1 MRKIHF
7 ISILILACSC
17 LSVLA
22 QTTSNYKIAN
32 KFHIE
37 GNGKW
42 DYLSIDDATSRLFVS
57 HETEVNVLDVKTGQN
72 LATIPDT
79 KGVHGIA
86 LATDFNKGY
95 ISCAK
100 NDSSVTVFDLTTLK
114 TIRKIK
120 NDGKKPDAIMYD
132 PFSHKV
138 FVYNAGSNSASVVDP
153 KTDQIVATIPLESNP
168 EFSVSD
174 GKGKVYVNLE
184 EKSMIA
190 VINSATLKVEN
201 NWSIAPGSEPTGLA
215 IDKENHRLF
224 SVCANKLMVVVD
236 AVSGKVITTLPI
248 GGRVDGTAFDPGSKR
263 VYASCGEGLLTVI
276 QEKDENSFSVLE
288 NVSTMVGA
296 KTVTLDKS
304 THHIYLPTAEY
315 NPAPEPTTEN
325 PKPKATVKPGTF
337 MVLDVVPQ

>member
-17 LSVLA
+17 VSVLA
-22 QTTSNYKIAN
+22 QTPSNYKIVN

-42 DYLSIDDATSRLFVS
+42 DYLSIDETTGWLFVS
-57 HETEVNVLDVKTGQN
+57 HETFVNVLDVKTGQT

-86 LATDFNKGY
+86 LATDFGKGY

-100 NDSSVTVFDLTTLK
+100 NDSSVTVFDLKTLK
-114 TIRKIK
+114 TLGKIK

-138 FVYNAGSNSASVVDP
+138 FVFNAGSNSASVVDP
-153 KTDQIVATIPLESNP
+153 KSDQIIATIPLESNP

-201 NWSIAPGSEPTGLA
+201 NWSIAPGTEPTGLA

-236 AVSGKVITTLPI
+236 TESGKVITTLPI
-248 GGRVDGTAFDPGSKR
+248 GGRVDGAAFDPGNKR
-263 VYASCGEGLLTVI
+263 AYASCGEGQLTVI
-276 QEKDENSFSVLE
+276 QEKDKNSFSVLE
-288 NVSTMVGA
+288 NVPTMVGA

-304 THHIYLPTAEY
+304 THHIYLPTAEF
-315 NPAPEPTTEN
+315 NAAPEATTEN
-325 PKPKATVKPGTF
+325 PKPKATLKPGTF
-337 MVLDVVPQ
+337 MVLDVTPQ